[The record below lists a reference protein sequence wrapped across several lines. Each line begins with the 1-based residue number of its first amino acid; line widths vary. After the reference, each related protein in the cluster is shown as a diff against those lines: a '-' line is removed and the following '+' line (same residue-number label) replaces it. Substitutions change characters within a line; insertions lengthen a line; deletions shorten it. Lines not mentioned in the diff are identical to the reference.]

1 MKERYSQP
9 YIELYVVATE
19 RQLLA
24 GSGEEDGFGN
34 GIVDFPD
41 VGNDTGYGDQQQSL
55 DIWEDDNL

>member
-1 MKERYSQP
+1 MKERYSKP

-24 GSGEEDGFGN
+24 DSGEEDGFGN

-41 VGNDTGYGDQQQSL
+41 VGDDTGHGDQLQSL